1 MSTSQA
7 ACLELPAAPAVTRPS
22 AKAGATGLILLG
34 ILLVAL
40 NLRAAITSLGALLPE
55 VSAGLN
61 LSPTVA
67 GLITTLPTLSFAFF
81 GAFTPKLTRR
91 FSSSQILAG
100 AMVMLVV
107 GQAARVF
114 TSSAVVFLAT
124 SALAMAGI
132 AVANVLLPA
141 LVREHFPQKAGLL
154 TGVYTMTM
162 IVGTTAASAA
172 SVPVANAFG
181 SWRAGLGVWAVVALV
196 AALPWLTQRQ
206 RASAKPAADAT
217 DRPRIKVGR
226 TRLGWAM
233 AVYFGAQSLSGYATM
248 GWLAQMFRDASFT
261 PANAGLLLAGVTAFG
276 VPIALL
282 MPTIATKRPNLK
294 PLVLILSGG
303 MILSYL
309 GIMLAPHTGAVLW
322 VALLAVGQGAFPL
335 ALAMI
340 GMRAR
345 TADGI
350 VALSAFAQST
360 GYLIAALGPLVVGI
374 LHEVTGGWH
383 LPLGFLILAALVQ
396 AGAGLAVARPRYL
409 EDEARA

>member
-1 MSTSQA
+1 MPPTA
-7 ACLELPAAPAVTRPS
+7 VIELPTSAVARPRLRVSAAGFV
-22 AKAGATGLILLG
+22 LLG

-55 VSAGLN
+55 VSAGLS

-67 GLITTLPTLSFAFF
+67 GLITTLPALSFAFF

-91 FSSSQILAG
+91 FSSGQILTG
-100 AMVMLVV
+100 AMILLAA
-107 GQAARVF
+107 GQAARVL
-114 TSSAVVFLAT
+114 TDSAVIFLIT

-141 LVREHFPQKAGLL
+141 LVREHFPHKAGLV

-162 IVGTTAASAA
+162 ITGTTVASAA

-181 SWRAGLGVWAVVALV
+181 SWRAGLGVWALVAVV
-196 AALPWLTQRQ
+196 AALPWLSQRG
-206 RASAKPAADAT
+206 KPAARSVAHS
-217 DRPRIKVGR
+217 RIRAGR

-233 AVYFGAQSLSGYATM
+233 AIYFGAQSLSGYATM
-248 GWLAQMFRDASFT
+248 GWLAQIFRDASFT

-282 MPTIATKRPNLK
+282 MPSIATRRPNLK
-294 PLVLILSGG
+294 PLVLVLSTA
-303 MILSYL
+303 MILSYV
-309 GIMLAPHTGAVLW
+309 GIMVAPHSGAILW
-322 VALLAVGQGAFPL
+322 VALLALGQGAFPMV
-335 ALAMI
+335 LAMI

-345 TADGI
+345 TPDGI

-360 GYLIAALGPLVVGI
+360 GYVIGALGPLLVGI
-374 LHEVTGGWH
+374 LHEVTGGWTI
-383 LPLGFLILAALVQ
+383 PLGFLIAAAVVQ
-396 AGAGLAVARPRYL
+396 AFAGLIVARPRYL
-409 EDEARA
+409 EDELR

>member
-1 MSTSQA
+1 MPPTA
-7 ACLELPAAPAVTRPS
+7 VIELPTSAVARPRLRVGAAGFV
-22 AKAGATGLILLG
+22 LLG

-55 VSAGLN
+55 VSAGLS

-67 GLITTLPTLSFAFF
+67 GLITTLPALSFAFF

-91 FSSSQILAG
+91 FSSGQILTG
-100 AMVMLVV
+100 AMIVLAV
-107 GQAARVF
+107 GQAARVL
-114 TSSAVVFLAT
+114 TDSAVIFLIT

-141 LVREHFPQKAGLL
+141 LVREHFPQKAGLV

-162 IVGTTAASAA
+162 ITGTTVASAA

-181 SWRAGLGVWAVVALV
+181 SWRAGLGVWALVAVV
-196 AALPWLTQRQ
+196 AALPWLSQRG
-206 RASAKPAADAT
+206 KPAARTEAHS
-217 DRPRIKVGR
+217 RIRAGR

-233 AVYFGAQSLSGYATM
+233 AIYFGAQSLSGYATM
-248 GWLAQMFRDASFT
+248 GWLAQIFRDASFT

-282 MPTIATKRPNLK
+282 MPSIATRRPNLK
-294 PLVLILSGG
+294 PLVLVLSTA
-303 MILSYL
+303 MILSYV
-309 GIMLAPHTGAVLW
+309 GIMIAPHSGAILW
-322 VALLAVGQGAFPL
+322 VALLALGQGAFPMV
-335 ALAMI
+335 LAMI

-345 TADGI
+345 TPDGI

-360 GYLIAALGPLVVGI
+360 GYVIGALGPLLVGI
-374 LHEVTGGWH
+374 LHEVTGGWTM
-383 LPLGFLILAALVQ
+383 PLGVLIAAAVVQ
-396 AGAGLAVARPRYL
+396 AFAGLSVARPRYL
-409 EDEARA
+409 EDELR

>member
-1 MSTSQA
+1 MVGDSRDLRVSSPPRVQDRA
-7 ACLELPAAPAVTRPS
+7 GGR
-22 AKAGATGLILLG
+22 AGAAGIGVVLTG

-55 VSAGLN
+55 VTQGLQLSA
-61 LSPTVA
+61 TVA
-67 GLITTLPTLSFAFF
+67 GLITTLPALSFAAF

-91 FSSSQILAG
+91 FSPAQILIA
-100 AMVMLVV
+100 AMAVLAL
-107 GQAARVF
+107 GQGARVF
-114 TSSAVVFLAT
+114 TDSAVVFLIS

-141 LVREHFPQKAGLL
+141 LVKEYFPDRAGLI
-154 TGVYTMTM
+154 TGIYTMTL
-162 IVGTTAASAA
+162 IAGTSAAAAA
-172 SVPVANAFG
+172 SVPIAHAFG
-181 SWRAGLGVWAVVALV
+181 TWRAGLGVWALLAIV
-196 AALPWLTQRQ
+196 AALPWIGRAVPGTRQ
-206 RASAKPAADAT
+206 RKSSL
-217 DRPRIKVGR
+217 KVGR

-248 GWLAQMFRDASFT
+248 GWLAQIFRDASFS

-282 MPTIATKRPNLK
+282 MPTIAGKRKDLR
-294 PLVLILSGG
+294 PLVLIMSAA
-303 MILSYL
+303 MMLSYL
-309 GIMLAPHTGAVLW
+309 GLAFSPHHGAVLW

-360 GYLIAALGPLVVGI
+360 GYLIAALGPLVVGV
-374 LHEVTGGWH
+374 LHEFTGGWVI
-383 LPLGFLILAALVQ
+383 PIGFLLAAAVVQ
-396 AGAGLAVARPRYL
+396 TFAGLAAARPRFI
-409 EDEARA
+409 EDAS